1 MSGNLTLAVVVGGLF
16 AFGTS
21 LVLQRSLTRVLL
33 GFVLLGHAANL
44 LVLTV
49 AGRAGLPPFTTS
61 AGARPGS
68 ADPLPQAMALTGIVI
83 SMAVTCFLL
92 TLAYRSWQLTGS
104 DEVQD
109 DVEDQRVARDRDS
122 GRADPSTTDPGPGG
136 VDSAEDDSG
145 GRSATRR
152 GRGAASDPDPDHLQ
166 HDELTDL
173 PGSGR

>member
-1 MSGNLTLAVVVGGLF
+1 VTGNLTLAVVVGALF

-49 AGRAGLPPFTTS
+49 AGRSGPPPFTTPTD
-61 AGARPGS
+61 GRPAA
-68 ADPLPQAMALTGIVI
+68 ADPLPQAMA
-83 SMAVTCFLL
+83 VTCLLL

-109 DVEDQRVARDRDS
+109 DVEDQRVARDRD
-122 GRADPSTTDPGPGG
+122 GGQTDPSADDPGPGG
-136 VDSAEDDSG
+136 VDSSG
-145 GRSATRR
+145 DGGS
-152 GRGAASDPDPDHLQ
+152 GDGGHELPE
-166 HDELTDL
+166 HDELAVL